1 MRAAGLGPGDTVLAP
16 AFHHGSEIEA
26 FHQAGLGC
34 RFYEVTERFEP
45 DPEELDQLLEPSVRA
60 LHLVHYLGF
69 PQQSASWRLWCDDR
83 GLLLIEDAAQAWL
96 ARLEDTPVG
105 CHGDVSVFCLYKTYG
120 VPDGAALWT
129 RAIDATGPLPGRGGL
144 GAVARPQASWLLQ
157 RSSGMSALREAF
169 EHRPAFSHA
178 EDIALGDTRNG
189 PSRAT
194 VRLLPRLGGE
204 AATKRRANYRWLM
217 DRLGEHVPPPF
228 RVLPAGAS
236 PFVFPIE
243 TVEKDLVAERLRR
256 HRIEA
261 LGFWTLPHPSLPEGF
276 DRSAAARRRWL
287 GCRCT
292 RSSRRKTSVGSST
305 PHADPW
311 VPVTRRPG
319 RRRTGRRSTT
329 HRRAA
334 ATRHRRAGIGAG
346 CRGPTPRLRPPAGRP
361 PVLAETPTGAT
372 TGAGRA
378 SRPGSATRS

>member
-1 MRAAGLGPGDTVLAP
+1 
-16 AFHHGSEIEA
+16 
-26 FHQAGLGC
+26 
-34 RFYEVTERFEP
+34 
-45 DPEELDQLLEPSVRA
+45 
-60 LHLVHYLGF
+60 
-69 PQQSASWRLWCDDR
+69 
-83 GLLLIEDAAQAWL
+83 
-96 ARLEDTPVG
+96 
-105 CHGDVSVFCLYKTYG
+105 VSVFCLYKTYG

-144 GAVARPQASWLLQ
+144 GAVARRQASWLLQ

-334 ATRHRRAGIGAG
+334 ATRHRRAGGGAG
-346 CRGPTPRLRPPAGRP
+346 CRGPTPWLRPPAGRP

>member
-1 MRAAGLGPGDTVLAP
+1 VTGGGRLTPLPPLPPGVLAQRAQAPPFPLGEPRCRLYARARHGLWEAMRAAGLGPGDTVLAP

-26 FHQAGLGC
+26 FQQAGLGC

-69 PQQSASWRLWCDDR
+69 PQQSARWRRWCDDR

-129 RAIDATGPLPGRGGL
+129 RAIDATAPLPGRGGL
-144 GAVARPQASWLLQ
+144 GAVARRQASWLLQ
-157 RSSGMSALREAF
+157 RSSAMSALREAF
-169 EHRPAFSHA
+169 EHRPAFSHV
-178 EDIALGDTRNG
+178 EDIALGDVGNG

-217 DRLGEHVPPPF
+217 DRLGEHVPAPF

-243 TVEKDLVAERLRR
+243 TAEKDLMAERLRR

-287 GCRCT
+287 GLPVHQELEEEDLRRIVDATCR
-292 RSSRRKTSVGSST
+292 SMGSS
-305 PHADPW
+305 HEA
-311 VPVTRRPG
+311 
-319 RRRTGRRSTT
+319 TG
-329 HRRAA
+329 
-334 ATRHRRAGIGAG
+334 
-346 CRGPTPRLRPPAGRP
+346 
-361 PVLAETPTGAT
+361 
-372 TGAGRA
+372 
-378 SRPGSATRS
+378 